1 MGKDILI
8 IGAGISG
15 LLLAQRLRQ
24 EGIPFRLFE
33 RDNDLSTRGVGWG
46 LTLHWSLPA
55 LRELLPDNLVQ
66 ALPDAY
72 VDRKAVEK
80 GALSTF
86 PFFDLSTGEL
96 KSTTPKAP
104 ESQRIRVTRDRLR
117 RILATD
123 LTIEVCAAIIHTYPT
138 LDFLLAKT
146 FDCKN

>member
-1 MGKDILI
+1 MDKPVLI

-15 LLLAQRLRQ
+15 LILAQRLQQ
-24 EGIPFRLFE
+24 EGVPFRLFE
-33 RDNDLSTRGVGWG
+33 RDGDLATRGVGWG

-55 LRELLPDNLVQ
+55 FRELLSEHLVQ
-66 ALPDAY
+66 RLPDAY
-72 VDRKAVEK
+72 VDRKAVEE

-117 RILATD
+117 QLLATD
-123 LTIEVCAAIIHTYPT
+123 LNIEVCLIVVECNFVTVHAY
-138 LDFLLAKT
+138 
-146 FDCKN
+146 